1 MRRSRFKLLSEALV
15 FLVVTPL
22 AWLVYSH
29 FSALWQLAFA
39 AAVFVAAFLLKRFV
53 YEPIRR
59 RLPE

>member
-1 MRRSRFKLLSEALV
+1 MRQASFKLLTEVVV

-22 AWLVYSH
+22 AWFVYSR

-39 AAVFVAAFLLKRFV
+39 AVALAVAFVVKRFV
-53 YEPIRR
+53 YEPIHR